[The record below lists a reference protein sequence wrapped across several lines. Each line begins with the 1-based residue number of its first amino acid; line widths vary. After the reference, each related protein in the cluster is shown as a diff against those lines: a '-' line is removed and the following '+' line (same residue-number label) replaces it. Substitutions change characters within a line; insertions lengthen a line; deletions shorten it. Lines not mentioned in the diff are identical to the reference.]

1 MDGMTRGLVR
11 AVVVT
16 VAAAGTTVMAG
27 QSLTRNEADSLDRK
41 LADIMRRGA
50 VVRPAAAAAAVK
62 TAITEREVNA
72 YFQYQGKEQLPV
84 GLLNPVFTIA
94 DAGRVQARA
103 LVDLDAVR
111 TSKQRSLLDPAN
123 LLTGTVEVRATGKLV
138 ASEGKGLVVIE
149 SATAAGVPISKS
161 ILQTLVS
168 YYSRTPE
175 NPEGVSLDKPFALP
189 AGIRAVET
197 QRGAATIIQ

>member
-1 MDGMTRGLVR
+1 MTRGLLR
-11 AVVVT
+11 AVVLT

-27 QSLTRNEADSLDRK
+27 QSLTRGEADSLDRK

-50 VVRPAAAAAAVK
+50 VVRPAAAPAMVK
-62 TAITEREVNA
+62 TPITEREVNA

-84 GLLNPVFTIA
+84 GLVNPVITIA
-94 DAGRVQARA
+94 DAGRVEARA

-123 LLTGTVEVRATGKLV
+123 LLTGTVEVRATGKIV
-138 ASEGKGLVVIE
+138 ASEGKGMILID
-149 SATAAGVPISKS
+149 SATAAGVPVSKS

-175 NPEGVSLDKPFALP
+175 NPEGVNLDKPFALP

-197 QRGAATIIQ
+197 RRGAATIIQ